1 MGAFCGR
8 GHSGDCLD
16 QEVGV
21 AMTTSLDTLQ
31 NQLLD
36 AARAFVDPAHPLAD
50 LLATMAADVERAVA
64 EPLEIFPVCHHS
76 PSSALQMVRRLHQ
89 NPPRVLYIELC
100 EDMLAAV
107 EHLRDCKLP
116 VALQAFAA
124 KSEDFDPAWLPVS
137 VVAPLTESSAEYQAI
152 AYALEH
158 PEITLV
164 FVDRTADHIFQWR
177 EDGDEANGEAPPT
190 EEASMHGRALAVE
203 VGNLMPT
210 FDQFLTF
217 LLRNSNTRHYSEWW
231 DQYVEQ
237 SILEADYNTYRQ
249 VMFLIGSL
257 IRRLGLRKQDIEN
270 DRQRERYMWTRIKQH
285 MGTQGVSPHEAL
297 YICGAAHA
305 ASDVEEF
312 GSASPVLWE
321 IPPLTQ
327 TRWLHGL
334 IPSSFAA
341 IEYQFHHPPGTVSLA
356 EATWQKGLKSFGL
369 RAFTLD
375 RSRKAA
381 PKSKK
386 TLPET
391 TNSSAK
397 SFLSESP
404 QRASADSEQLLEWCS
419 RIVALAR
426 QNAYLASTADA
437 IAIFQTSLLLAGMRN
452 RSHPTPYDFQDAA
465 ITCLEKDRTPKKRN
479 ILQLCGILLGGD
491 RVGTVGYQSLP
502 PLARDVYDRLSL
514 LGLNLQAH
522 TNQRA
527 LMDFKSNPERLACS
541 DVLWRLNRLLG
552 NHIVQPI
559 MGQRTLGF
567 KPLQESWEVR
577 IGKHQRELI
586 VLGYMGITLEQVL
599 EAKIRQGAFAAEAQA
614 RIALEAAE
622 DSILY
627 LENPHFTHELGN
639 RAVGLLAQET
649 GAEDAPII
657 FDRVRRLV
665 QFYRGTTGLPKW
677 IEGFVATGY
686 AHYATLLPQAFAD
699 RGTSP
704 EQIAGMLGFIFTL
717 ENLALA
723 LGCSRSQLLIGIQQV
738 GQADEALDPAKL
750 GLLWTAQWLL
760 NQRSLEEIRAFF
772 DQVVVNPMLVD
783 TFPDYLNGFLLSL
796 HFAPR
801 LSSFLVELLS
811 EVFAVVP
818 DARLFQWLPGLILR
832 LRPHHQLLKTLI
844 REASTLFPSS
854 LARLD
859 QGKPL
864 RLANASPTPTT
875 TKPVL
880 SSQEQGVRSLLFAN
894 PSTANCLV
902 SFLCLPKMESTQ
914 FSPSQTRIRTLL
926 LAKPATMH
934 TLVELLEAT
943 NKAVKPNL

>member
-1 MGAFCGR
+1 
-8 GHSGDCLD
+8 
-16 QEVGV
+16 
-21 AMTTSLDTLQ
+21 MTTSLDTLQ

-36 AARAFVDPAHPLAD
+36 AARAFEDPAHPLAGI
-50 LLATMAADVERAVA
+50 LSSMADDVARAVA

-76 PSSALQMVRRLHQ
+76 PSSALQMVRRLHH

-100 EDMLAAV
+100 EDMIAAV

-124 KSEDFDPAWLPVS
+124 KSETFDPTWLPIS

-164 FVDRTADHIFQWR
+164 FVDRTADHIFQWKDD
-177 EDGDEANGEAPPT
+177 DGESDEAAPPT
-190 EEASMHGRALAVE
+190 EEANMHGRALAVE
-203 VGNLMPT
+203 VGNLIPT

-237 SILEADYNTYRQ
+237 AILEADYSTYRQ

-270 DRQRERYMWTRIKQH
+270 DCQRERYMWTRIKQH
-285 MGTQGVSPHEAL
+285 MRTHGTDPQEAL
-297 YICGAAHA
+297 YICGAVHA

-312 GSASPVLWE
+312 GSASPVLWD
-321 IPPLTQ
+321 IPACTS

-341 IEYQFHHPPGTVSLA
+341 IEYQFHQPPGTVSLA
-356 EATWQKGLKSFGL
+356 EATWQKGLKGSGL
-369 RAFTLD
+369 QAFTLD
-375 RSRKAA
+375 GSRKAS
-381 PKSKK
+381 PKGKK
-386 TLPET
+386 AVPEAT
-391 TNSSAK
+391 HRSTKN
-397 SFLSESP
+397 FLSDAP
-404 QRASADSEQLLEWCS
+404 HQAAADSEQLLDWCA

-491 RVGTVGYQSLP
+491 RVGIVGYQSLP
-502 PLARDVYDRLSL
+502 PLARDVYDRLAPLS
-514 LGLNLQAH
+514 LNLQAQ

-541 DVLWRLNRLLG
+541 DVLWRLNRLIG
-552 NHIVQPI
+552 NHVVQPI

-567 KPLQESWEVR
+567 KPIQESWEVR
-577 IGKHQRELI
+577 IGKYQRELI
-586 VLGYMGITLEQVL
+586 VLGYQGITLEQVL
-599 EAKIRQGAFAAEAQA
+599 ETKIRQDAFAAEAHA
-614 RIALEAAE
+614 RVALEAAE
-622 DSILY
+622 DSVLY
-627 LENPHFTHELGN
+627 LENPNFTQELGY
-639 RAVGLLAQET
+639 RAVALLAQET
-649 GAEDAPII
+649 GAEDAPMI

-665 QFYRGTTGLPKW
+665 QFYRGITGLPKW
-677 IEGFVATGY
+677 IERFVATGY

-738 GQADEALDPAKL
+738 EQADEALDPAKL
-750 GLLWTAQWLL
+750 GLFWTAQWLL
-760 NQRSLEEIRAFF
+760 NLRTLEEIRAFF

-832 LRPHHQLLKTLI
+832 LRPHHQLLQTLI
-844 REASTLFPSS
+844 REAATLFPDS

-859 QGKPL
+859 QSKPL
-864 RLANASPTPTT
+864 RLATAPTPTVSQ
-875 TKPVL
+875 PVL
-880 SSQEQGVRSLLFAN
+880 SSQEQSVRQLLLAHR
-894 PSTANCLV
+894 STANCLAN
-902 SFLCLPKMESTQ
+902 FLDLPEVESAQ
-914 FSPSQTRIRTLL
+914 FSPSETRIRTLL
-926 LAKPATMH
+926 QAEPATMH
-934 TLVELLEAT
+934 TLAEMLGVS
-943 NKAVKPNL
+943 